1 MKTTYY
7 VAAVCALLL
16 MTGCDYFAGD
26 NNTQTAPRAKPELD
40 AMMEAELAVLR
51 QSLPQKMA
59 DNLDMTDT
67 RRIGKD
73 VTYAYQFQD
82 DVTHA
87 GNFDVDAGKKVA
99 IPELC
104 NNPAT
109 RQYLD
114 AGYRFVFTYHFK
126 QGAEVVVKISAADCK
141 TI

>member
-1 MKTTYY
+1 MKTYPI
-7 VAAVCALLL
+7 AAICTIFLLI
-16 MTGCDYFAGD
+16 GCDRMAD
-26 NNTQTAPRAKPELD
+26 DDKSQTLPGAKPELD
-40 AMMEAELAVLR
+40 AMMDAELSVLR
-51 QSLPQKMA
+51 KSLPQKMA

-109 RQYLD
+109 RQYLN